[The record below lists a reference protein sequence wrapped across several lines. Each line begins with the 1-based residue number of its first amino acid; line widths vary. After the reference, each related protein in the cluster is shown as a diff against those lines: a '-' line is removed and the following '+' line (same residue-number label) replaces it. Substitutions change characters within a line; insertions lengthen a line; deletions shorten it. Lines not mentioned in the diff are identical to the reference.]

1 MSTVAMTPRAAAAA
15 QSMEE
20 YAALLASL
28 RTLPSSAWSAP
39 TDCTGWTVRDI
50 VAHVVGAAEESA
62 RPWVQAR
69 HYLPAL
75 VRDRSRLLVDKVNDA
90 QLADRRTAAPDELM
104 AELESLAPKAARGR
118 QRLPGLLRRM
128 PLPTSQGGLPGDT
141 MGYLCDVIYTRDIWM
156 HRVDISRAT
165 DTPMT
170 ESTAEREVVA
180 QVVRDVARAWTG
192 EPFTL
197 ELTGRVTGAWHIGSG
212 EVDGRSVQLDAVDLC
227 RALSGRTAHSAPPT
241 TGAAARGLRDRLL
254 GLRIL
259 F

>member
-1 MSTVAMTPRAAAAA
+1 M
-15 QSMEE
+15 QE

-28 RTLPSSAWSAP
+28 RALPSSAWSAP

-75 VRDRSRLLVDKVNDA
+75 VRDRTRLLVDKVNDA
-90 QLADRRTAAPDELM
+90 QLADRRTAAPEELM

-118 QRLPGLLRRM
+118 QRLPWLLRRM
-128 PLPTSQGGLPGDT
+128 PLPTSQGGLSGDT

-165 DTPMT
+165 DTPMA
-170 ESTAEREVVA
+170 ESTAEPEVVA

-197 ELTGRVTGAWHIGSG
+197 ELTGRVVGAWHIGSG
-212 EVDGRSVQLDAVDLC
+212 GIDGRSVQFDAVDLC
-227 RALSGRTAHSAPPT
+227 RALSGRTAPAAPPT
-241 TGAAARGLRDRLL
+241 TGATARGLRDRLL
-254 GLRIL
+254 ALRIL